1 MVACGLAPRC
11 GKNDPVTITS
21 TATDGPAIAQATS
34 MRINLPNQIT
44 LVRLVLA
51 IVFCYLLTRFNC
63 RLPHQQ
69 STLVGWTLAI
79 FVIAALSDILD
90 GWLARRS
97 NQVTTF
103 GRVVDPFVDKMLVCG
118 GFVLLLGRN
127 FVDDKTGQNVAGVEA
142 WMVVVILGRE
152 LLVTGL
158 RGISESQGSQFAANA
173 LGKLKMWVQCMTI
186 GWILLTLIRPGS
198 HPLSLQIRQGWIW
211 ATILI
216 TVGSLAAYLVQAR
229 NALARQARA

>member
-1 MVACGLAPRC
+1 M
-11 GKNDPVTITS
+11 
-21 TATDGPAIAQATS
+21 
-34 MRINLPNQIT
+34 NLPNQIT

-51 IVFCYLLTRFNC
+51 IVFCFLLTRFDC
-63 RLPHQQ
+63 RRLDQQ
-69 STLVGWTLAI
+69 TTLINSTLALFIV
-79 FVIAALSDILD
+79 AALSDILD

-97 NQVTTF
+97 NQVTMF

-127 FVDDKTGQNVAGVEA
+127 FVSEKTGQNAAGVEA

-158 RGISESQGSQFAANA
+158 RGLSESQGSQFAANA
-173 LGKLKMWVQCMTI
+173 LGKLKMWIQCLTI
-186 GWILLTLIRPGS
+186 GWILISLAHGHSQPIWLQFRPW
-198 HPLSLQIRQGWIW
+198 WIW

-216 TVGSLAAYLVQAR
+216 TVGSLVAYLFQAR
-229 NALARQARA
+229 EALARQARA